1 MLLYKYRVKCS
12 KAISGWDWIGSLL
25 GGAKN
30 CTMAIKVHF
39 YKAHLL
45 SVAIRSSIDLGAD
58 VRVAVFLLY
67 LTLHVITKHRTL
79 LLLLLHVW
87 KILLHVSELFCFSCT
102 FESVSHFHLF
112 GLPLPCTS
120 IETSASSFGISSC
133 WLYNI
138 QCISSNYDTKG

>member
-12 KAISGWDWIGSLL
+12 KAISGWDGIGSLL

-30 CTMAIKVHF
+30 CTIAIKVHF

-67 LTLHVITKHRTL
+67 LTLHVIAKHRTL
-79 LLLLLHVW
+79 LNTFVARLKDFVARFRAFLLFLH
-87 KILLHVSELFCFSCT
+87 L
-102 FESVSHFHLF
+102 
-112 GLPLPCTS
+112 
-120 IETSASSFGISSC
+120 
-133 WLYNI
+133 
-138 QCISSNYDTKG
+138 